1 MPFTFQDLYKTI
13 SIGLSYRFSTFTELV
28 HIFYLTVRVAAI
40 FRLVDQASD
49 ILALHFGHKVENLWQ
64 TLSTKTNKNSQRC
77 ESTFTG
83 LCRRAAASSSGS
95 GSSSGG
101 SRARTKSTPHTHAA
115 ARTTTTAKFDHG

>member
-28 HIFYLTVRVAAI
+28 HIFYLTVRVSAI

-83 LCRRAAASSSGS
+83 LCGGLQQAAA
-95 GSSSGG
+95 
-101 SRARTKSTPHTHAA
+101 AAAAAAVAAEPAQNPHHTHT
-115 ARTTTTAKFDHG
+115 RGSPHNNYG